1 MVTKVLVDTLKDEK
15 LSIKKKRIYI
25 ENLNLPYSDIFE
37 LISIFKYEQS
47 ISSLLYSFV
56 YYNDSKFIGKLDYKM
71 RKQNTKDKQKKMK
84 IRRYEKW

>member
-47 ISSLLYSFV
+47 ISSLLYDFV

>member
-71 RKQNTKDKQKKMK
+71 RK
-84 IRRYEKW
+84 

>member
-47 ISSLLYSFV
+47 ISSLLYDFV

-71 RKQNTKDKQKKMK
+71 RKQNTKNKQKKMK
-84 IRRYEKW
+84 IRRYEK

>member
-37 LISIFKYEQS
+37 LISIF
-47 ISSLLYSFV
+47 
-56 YYNDSKFIGKLDYKM
+56 
-71 RKQNTKDKQKKMK
+71 
-84 IRRYEKW
+84 

>member
-15 LSIKKKRIYI
+15 LSIKKKRICI

-84 IRRYEKW
+84 IRRYEK

>member
-25 ENLNLPYSDIFE
+25 ENLNLTYSDIFE

-84 IRRYEKW
+84 IRRYEK